1 MYSRILILIL
11 AVAASPLHPQDSA
24 EELVAAI
31 QSRMNETN
39 TLSADFIQIKHLNVM
54 KHDLVIKGE
63 VALDKKGRMA
73 WRVLS
78 PVRYTCIITGNRLE
92 QWDED
97 SDQVITLHTDRNPAL
112 KMLATSMHGYFSG
125 NFEAMKKEFDIH
137 RGENRTLF
145 LTPRRESIAG
155 QFIRSITFV
164 PAEDFSHIR
173 QVRFVES
180 NSDTTEIT
188 FQNVK
193 LNQVLPE
200 SKWQAKPR

>member
-1 MYSRILILIL
+1 MAAFPLYPQESAEPL
-11 AVAASPLHPQDSA
+11 AVA
-24 EELVAAI
+24 I
-31 QSRMNETN
+31 QGRMNEAK
-39 TLSADFIQIKHLNVM
+39 TLSAEFIQTKRLHVM
-54 KHDLVIKGE
+54 KHDLIIRGE

-78 PVRYTCIITGNRLE
+78 PVRYTCIIEGNRLT

-97 SDQVITLHTDRNPAL
+97 SDQVMTLRTDRNPAL
-112 KMLATSMHGYFSG
+112 KMLAASMQGYFSG
-125 NFEAMKKEFDIH
+125 DFEAMKKEFDI
-137 RGENRTLF
+137 RGGENKTLL
-145 LTPRRESIAG
+145 LTPRRESIVG

-164 PAEDFSHIR
+164 PAEDLSHIR

-188 FQNVK
+188 FQNVR